1 MVYLRDP
8 EGFCKEGIGV
18 SIPAFQLIVL
28 MDGSLSVDALCEAYQ
43 ERTGLTIERGQVD
56 DLLRSLDDALLLDSE
71 RFRLHR
77 EERIQDYKVS
87 NVRPAAHA
95 GASYPDDPTELR
107 QLIDGFFKDPAGP
120 GLPGPPNGAVVN
132 GLVAPHVDF
141 GRGGPAFAWAYRQLA
156 EAAKADVYVVL
167 GTGHQSRS
175 LYTTSRKTFETPFG
189 PLEADE
195 KLIDA
200 IEART
205 TADLFVDEYAHKSE
219 HSIEFQA
226 VFLKYLFP
234 EDDIT
239 FVPILCGSFH
249 EAVVAEA
256 SPVDLP
262 GVGEMVDALREAIEA
277 DDRAITL
284 ISGVDF
290 SHVGP
295 QFGDEEVL
303 DDDFVARVESAD
315 QELIEAAKGG
325 DPEAFFACIRGEGDR
340 NRVCGT
346 SSIYTMLKV
355 LDGAD
360 GQLLKYD
367 HAIDDE
373 RHSMVSFAS
382 MSFHKDEEPPSTLNT
397 PKV

>member
-8 EGFCKEGIGV
+8 EGFCKDGIGV
-18 SIPAFQLIVL
+18 PVPSFQLMVL
-28 MDGSLSVDALCEAYQ
+28 MDGTLSAEELCEAYQ
-43 ERTGLTIERGQVD
+43 ERTGATIERSQVD

-71 RFRLHR
+71 RFRQHR
-77 EERIQDYKVS
+77 MARIQDYRAAS
-87 NVRPAAHA
+87 VRPAAHA

-107 QLIDGFFKDPAGP
+107 LMIDGFFTDPGGP
-120 GLPGPPNGAVVN
+120 GVPEQPNGAVLN

-156 EAAKADVYVVL
+156 EAARADVYVVL
-167 GTGHQSRS
+167 GTGHQSRA
-175 LYTTSRKTFETPFG
+175 LYTTSKKTFETPFG
-189 PLEADE
+189 PLAADAR
-195 KLIDA
+195 LIDA

-205 TADLFVDEYAHKSE
+205 SADLFADEYAHKSE

-234 EDDIT
+234 DDDIT

-249 EAVVAEA
+249 EAVDADA

-262 GVGEMVDALREAIEA
+262 GVSEMVGALRGAIEA
-277 DDRAITL
+277 ENRAITL

-290 SHVGP
+290 SHVGR

-303 DDDFVARVESAD
+303 DDDFVARVERAD
-315 QELIEAAKGG
+315 HDLIEAAKGG
-325 DPEAFFACIRGEGDR
+325 DPEAFFACIRKEGDR

-355 LDGAD
+355 LDGTAD
-360 GQLLKYD
+360 GELLKYD
-367 HAIDDE
+367 HAIDED
-373 RHSMVSFAS
+373 RNSLVSFAS
-382 MSFHKDEEPPSTLNT
+382 LAFGRAGD
-397 PKV
+397 